1 RTRVPPPWAAGLK
14 VFFTCRDKTIE
25 FAAHS
30 AGRGRPYRERTFIR
44 AGRDAVKRSGKA
56 NFCESTLKEGC
67 LFER

>member
-1 RTRVPPPWAAGLK
+1 VSPPWAAGLK
-14 VFFTCRDKTIE
+14 AFFSGTRSDKTIE